1 MCFGTLKKL
10 CHFGPLTALGIIK
23 SISFMAVHCCSMWW
37 PPSAS
42 LGGSINIGCFL
53 IFSALTIYNFLS
65 SIYEGPGFLPPGWQ
79 PENDEDTKFLQFCGV
94 CEGFKAPRAHH
105 CRKCGRCVL
114 KMDHHCPWINN
125 CVGHRNHAHFAA
137 FLLFAT
143 CGCFHAAI
151 IFSCSLIRA
160 CNRDWY
166 LYYGNPDEPIVSMTP
181 YTLVFCLFCLGL
193 SIGVAV
199 VVGMLFFFQLRSMW
213 RNQTGI
219 EDWIVEK
226 AHHRR
231 RDGSSTFVFPYNL
244 GWRKNLCQV
253 INFSCE
259 PVGDGIIWPIREGC
273 DQYVLTNIELI
284 CHGFLINLHVK
295 REQLEQKLEKRE
307 RTRRY
312 LVMEDY
318 SGSWFPISKGL
329 SVCCRPPLTDEPR
342 IKVKKGDTVL
352 VTRWKLYW
360 LFGEKEE
367 DNAETG
373 EPEKEEM
380 RKSSNRVRGWFPR
393 RCVVEIINGS
403 ARSMV
408 RGSSTVPSETSQ
420 QGKWEKKTK

>member
-1 MCFGTLKKL
+1 MCFGTLKRL

-42 LGGSINIGCFL
+42 LAGSINVGCFL

-65 SIYEGPGFLPPGWQ
+65 SIYEGPGFLPIGWK
-79 PENDEDTKFLQFCGV
+79 PEVEEDTEFLQYCGV

-160 CNRDWY
+160 FNRDWY
-166 LYYGNPDEPIVSMTP
+166 LYYGNPEEPIVLMTP

-199 VVGMLFFFQLRSMW
+199 VVGMLFCFQLRSMW

-231 RDGSSTFVFPYNL
+231 RDGSTKFTFPYNL
-244 GWRKNLCQV
+244 GWKKNLCQV
-253 INFSCE
+253 ISFSCE
-259 PVGDGIIWPIREGC
+259 PVGDGIVWPVLDEC
-273 DQYVLTNIELI
+273 DQYVLT
-284 CHGFLINLHVK
+284 
-295 REQLEQKLEKRE
+295 REQIEQKQEKRE

-342 IKVKKGDTVL
+342 IRISKGDTIL
-352 VTRWKLYW
+352 VTRWKVYW
-360 LFGEKEE
+360 LFGEKEDE
-367 DNAETG
+367 LDAAGAKG
-373 EPEKEEM
+373 EVG
-380 RKSSNRVRGWFPR
+380 RKGGNRMRGWFPR
-393 RCVVEIINGS
+393 CCVVEVINGS
-403 ARSMV
+403 VRSIA
-408 RGSSTVPSETSQ
+408 RGSSASVLPVPCENHQNEKS
-420 QGKWEKKTK
+420 EKKEN

>member
-1 MCFGTLKKL
+1 MCFGTLKRL

-42 LGGSINIGCFL
+42 LGGSLNVGCFL

-65 SIYEGPGFLPPGWQ
+65 SIYEGPGFLPVGWK
-79 PENDEDTKFLQFCGV
+79 PKDEEDAEFLQYCGV
-94 CEGFKAPRAHH
+94 CEGYKAPRAHH

-160 CNRDWY
+160 FNRDWY
-166 LYYGNPDEPIVSMTP
+166 LYYGNPEEPIVSMTA

-199 VVGMLFFFQLRSMW
+199 VVGMLFCFQLRSIW

-231 RDGSSTFVFPYNL
+231 RGDESNKFIFPYNL
-244 GWRKNLCQV
+244 GWRKNFSQV
-253 INFSCE
+253 INLSCD
-259 PVGDGIIWPIREGC
+259 PVGDGIVWPVLDGC
-273 DQYVLTNIELI
+273 DQYVLT
-284 CHGFLINLHVK
+284 
-295 REQLEQKLEKRE
+295 REQIEQKQEKRE

-312 LVMEDY
+312 LAMEDY

-342 IKVKKGDTVL
+342 IRITKGDTIL
-352 VTRWKLYW
+352 VTRWKVHW
-360 LFGEKEE
+360 LFGEKE
-367 DNAETG
+367 G
-373 EPEKEEM
+373 EALVDGLGDGQ
-380 RKSSNRVRGWFPR
+380 RKGGSRVRGWFPR
-393 RCVVEIINGS
+393 RCVVEVINGS
-403 ARSMV
+403 MRSVV
-408 RGSSTVPSETSQ
+408 RGSSTPLPVPCENHSRDNSD
-420 QGKWEKKTK
+420 KKDN